1 LIVVSN
7 WNFQFSYQPST
18 INRQLKIKKMNLF
31 DVYPLYNITPV
42 KALDCTITD
51 ENGIEYLDLYSGHGV
66 ISIGHTQPDYVSK
79 LKNQLDNIGF
89 YSNAIQNPLQ
99 VELAQKLGKLSGHE
113 DYTLFLCSSGAEANE
128 NALKLASFHTGKSRV
143 IAFDNSFHGRTSA
156 AVAAT
161 DNKKIVAP
169 INAQQIV
176 TFLPLNHIDLVE
188 AELKKEDVCCVI
200 IEGIQ
205 GVGGLDEGTTEF
217 FQALEKTCAQYNV
230 ILILDEVQ
238 SGYGRTGKFFAHQYH
253 AIKADIICLAK
264 GMGNGFPIGGI
275 MIAPKFTASYG
286 LLGTTFGGS
295 HLACAA
301 GIAVLDVIEDQKL
314 MENVNAVYAYFLE
327 AIKQVPEIVKVKG
340 KGLMLGVEFDFDV
353 SALRKKMIIE
363 KHIFTG
369 NANNK
374 NLLRIL
380 PPLTINK
387 KAIDTFIIALKE
399 SLDEIKA

>member
-1 LIVVSN
+1 
-7 WNFQFSYQPST
+7 
-18 INRQLKIKKMNLF
+18 MNLF

-42 KALDCTITD
+42 KALDFTITD
-51 ENGIEYLDLYSGHGV
+51 KDGVEYLDLYSGHGV
-66 ISIGHTQPDYVSK
+66 ISIGHTHPKYVAK
-79 LKNQLDNIGF
+79 LKKQLDNIGF

-99 VELAQKLGKLSGHE
+99 VELAEKLGKLSGCE
-113 DYTLFLCSSGAEANE
+113 EYSLFLCSSGAEANE
-128 NALKLASFHTGKSRV
+128 NALKLASFHTNKSRV
-143 IAFDNSFHGRTSA
+143 ISFENAFHGRTSA
-156 AVAAT
+156 AVATT

-169 INAQQIV
+169 INAQQVV
-176 TFLPLNHIDLVE
+176 TFLPLNDIDLVE
-188 AELKKEDVCCVI
+188 AELKKGDVACVI

-217 FQALEKTCAQYNV
+217 FQALEKTCKKYDV
-230 ILILDEVQ
+230 VLILDEVQ
-238 SGYGRTGKFFAHQYH
+238 SGYGRSGKFFAFQHH
-253 AIKADIICLAK
+253 NINPDIICLAK

-275 MIAPKFTASYG
+275 MISPKFTASYG

-295 HLACAA
+295 HLACTA
-301 GIAVLDVIEDQKL
+301 GIAVLDAIESQNL
-314 MENVNAVYAYFLE
+314 MDNVNSVYAYFLE
-327 AIKQVPEIVKVKG
+327 AIKQVPEVIKVKG

-353 SALRKKMIIE
+353 SVLRKKMIVE

-387 KAIDTFIIALKE
+387 KAVDTFIIALKE
-399 SLDEIKA
+399 TLAELK